1 MFCSCGFNPVVLFQ
15 PLNLSRRRA
24 TGTEDL
30 EWWCFGT
37 HSISIKWST
46 VTPDLSALFCWAVR
60 DFWRKENVILLHG
73 SSKITQIKRVN
84 VNKSMYLKITTTNV
98 VTWSW
103 RSGFYIVP
111 QKRFPL
117 MDLNVY
123 EKARR
128 KGKWKYKINYYNA
141 ITVFQNVAFTIN
153 KTCDTMIIS
162 GSAHLLHLQL
172 CHF

>member
-1 MFCSCGFNPVVLFQ
+1 MFCSCGFSPAVLFQ
-15 PLNLSRRRA
+15 TFELKSE
-24 TGTEDL
+24 TCHWHWGFGMVV
-30 EWWCFGT
+30 FGT
-37 HSISIKWST
+37 HFISIKWSI
-46 VTPDLSALFCWAVR
+46 VTPDLSALFCWGVR
-60 DFWRKENVILLHG
+60 DFWRKENVILHG
-73 SSKITQIKRVN
+73 SSKITQIKAVN
-84 VNKSMYLKITTTNV
+84 VNKSMYLKITTTNA

-128 KGKWKYKINYYNA
+128 KGKWKYKINYYNP
-141 ITVFQNVAFTIN
+141 ITKFQNVAFTIN

-162 GSAHLLHLQL
+162 GSAHLLHRQL